1 MTSTLTDVDKINRL
15 PWLVGAQTLNIVF
28 VLLTFSGTVFV
39 LFLDELGLDDSQIG
53 ILLAI
58 VPFLGIIAPFIAPSV
73 SRFGYKRTYVTFLGI
88 RKFVIAFLL
97 LTPAV
102 LERYGST
109 GAFIWVAV
117 IILLFGACRAV
128 AETGGYPWR
137 KEVVPDKIRGKF
149 ISVNSMSTTV
159 ASILLTVIAGYV
171 IESLTGLRPFMVL
184 IAIGVVF
191 GLVSV
196 FAFTR
201 VPAEDRIQRQTDS
214 GGHFEQMSQALRSK
228 NFVLFLVILG
238 LATIGGPSIIAFVPL
253 FMKEQVG
260 LSEGVVVLLSVGT
273 FIGALVT
280 SFLWGWAADRYG
292 SKPVMQLS
300 LYSLLLLPAAWILLP
315 QNSEASAPLAMA
327 IAVVAGIATLAWQIS
342 WTRYLFVNAI
352 PEKNKSAYLA
362 VFYAWF
368 AIVAG
373 LGPLLAGQIL
383 SASKNLETQIW
394 RVSIDPYTPLFVLS
408 FILILIGSIVAVRL
422 QTEGTTTFRH
432 FAGMFLRGNPVKAL
446 RMLVQYNF
454 SGDEMTRVVATERM
468 GDAQSLLSSNELI
481 EALRDP
487 SFRVRQ
493 EAIHSIGR
501 MPAQDELVD
510 ALIEVLEDPESE
522 LNISVARA
530 LGRIGSGRAI
540 PALRRALS
548 SGYRPLE
555 ANSARSLAMLDDSE
569 SVPRIMAKLEQ
580 EPNPR
585 LRLAY
590 VSALGR
596 LQVEGSIEQLF
607 DLLRQARSEVSRGE
621 IGLAIARMAG
631 DEKYYLQHWRS
642 LQSDFNT
649 ATAQALLAF
658 QKPSERCGMAE
669 LAQVAEAS
677 ANSFASGDSESGVS
691 SLATMLQWL
700 PKDDLDSTILAIS
713 QGCMDGLQEHGN
725 RRKEYILLSLHTL
738 DTALKQLNQLR
749 AIQPASS
756 S

>member
-15 PWLVGAQTLNIVF
+15 PWLIGAQTLNIVF

-39 LFLDELGLDDSQIG
+39 LFLDELGLDDGQIG

-58 VPFLGIIAPFIAPSV
+58 VPFLGIIAPFIAPAV
-73 SRFGYKRTYVTFLGI
+73 GRFGYKRTYVTFWGI

-102 LERYGST
+102 LALYGST

-117 IILLFGACRAV
+117 IILLFGICRAI
-128 AETGGYPWR
+128 AETGGYPWK
-137 KEVVPDKIRGKF
+137 KEVVPDNIRGKF
-149 ISVNSMSTTV
+149 IAVNSMSTTV
-159 ASILLTVIAGYV
+159 ASILVIVVAGYV
-171 IESLTGLRPFMVL
+171 IESLTGLRPFMIL
-184 IAIGVVF
+184 IAIGIAF

-201 VPAEDRIQRQTDS
+201 VPAEDRKQRQIES
-214 GGHFEQMSQALRSK
+214 GGHLRQMNQAIRSK
-228 NFVLFLVILG
+228 NFVLFLVVLG
-238 LATIGGPSIIAFVPL
+238 LATVGGRSVIAFVPL

-300 LYSLLLLPAAWILLP
+300 LYSLLLLPVAWILLP

-352 PEKNKSAYLA
+352 PEENKSAYLA

-394 RVSIDPYTPLFVLS
+394 RISIDPYTPLFVLS
-408 FILILIGSIVAVRL
+408 FILILIGSIIAVRL

-468 GDAQSLLSSNELI
+468 GDAQSLLNSNELI
-481 EALRDP
+481 EALGDP

-501 MPAQDELVD
+501 MPAEDELVD

-522 LNISVARA
+522 LNISAARA
-530 LGRIGSGRAI
+530 LGRIGSVKAV

-555 ANSARSLAMLDDSE
+555 ANSARSLALLDDSK
-569 SVPRIMAKLEQ
+569 SVPQILTKLQQ

-596 LQVEGSIEQLF
+596 LQVEGSIEQLL
-607 DLLRQARSEVSRGE
+607 DLLDQARSEVSRGE
-621 IGLAIARMAG
+621 IGLAVARIVG

-642 LQSDFNT
+642 LNTDFNT
-649 ATAQALLAF
+649 STAQALLAF
-658 QKPSERCGMAE
+658 QKPAERCGMAE
-669 LAQVAEAS
+669 MAEVAEAS
-677 ANSFASGDSESGVS
+677 ANSFASGDLDLGVTT
-691 SLATMLQWL
+691 LATMLRWL
-700 PKDDLDSTILAIS
+700 PKRDLDRTTVVVS
-713 QGCMDGLQEHGN
+713 QRCIAGLQEHGK
-725 RRKEYILLSLHTL
+725 RRKEYILLALHTL
-738 DTALKQLNQLR
+738 DTAFNQLNM
-749 AIQPASS
+749 S
-756 S
+756 

>member
-15 PWLVGAQTLNIVF
+15 PWLIGAQTLNIVF

-39 LFLDELGLDDSQIG
+39 LFLDELGLDDGQIG

-58 VPFLGIIAPFIAPSV
+58 VPFLGIIAPFVAPTV
-73 SRFGYKRTYVTFLGI
+73 SRFGYKRTYVTFWGI
-88 RKFVIAFLL
+88 RNIVIAFLL

-102 LERYGST
+102 LARYGSH
-109 GAFIWVAV
+109 GAFIWVAI
-117 IILLFGACRAV
+117 IILLFGACRAI
-128 AETGGYPWR
+128 AETGGYPWK
-137 KEVVPDKIRGKF
+137 KEVVPDNIRGKYTA
-149 ISVNSMSTTV
+149 VNSMSTTV
-159 ASILLTVIAGYV
+159 VSILVIVVAGYV
-171 IESLTGLRPFMVL
+171 IDSLTGLRPFMIL
-184 IAIGVVF
+184 IAIGITF
-191 GLVSV
+191 GVLSV
-196 FAFTR
+196 IGFAR
-201 VPAEDRIQRQTDS
+201 VPAEDVSQRQIES
-214 GGHFEQMSQALRSK
+214 GGHLRQMNQAIHSK
-228 NFVLFLVILG
+228 NFVVFLVILG
-238 LATIGGPSIIAFVPL
+238 FATIGGRSVIAFVPL

-300 LYSLLLLPAAWILLP
+300 LYLLLLLPVAWILLP
-315 QNSEASAPLAMA
+315 QNNPASASLAMA

-342 WTRYLFVNAI
+342 WTRYLFVNAV
-352 PEKNKSAYLA
+352 PEENKSAYLA

-373 LGPLLAGQIL
+373 LGPFLAGQIL
-383 SASKNLETQIW
+383 SASRNLETQIW
-394 RVSIDPYTPLFVLS
+394 LISIDPYTPLFVLS
-408 FILILIGSIVAVRL
+408 FIFILIGAVIAVRL

-446 RMLVQYNF
+446 RLLVQYNF
-454 SGDEMTRVVATERM
+454 SGDEMTRVVATEQM
-468 GDAQSLLSSNELI
+468 GDAQSLLSTNELI

-501 MPAQDELVD
+501 MPAEDELVD

-540 PALRRALS
+540 PALRQALS

-555 ANSARSLAMLDDSE
+555 ANSARSLAMLDDFE
-569 SVPRIMAKLEQ
+569 SVPQIMVKLQQ

-596 LQVEGSIEQLF
+596 LRVEDSIEQLF
-607 DLLRQARSEVSRGE
+607 DLLHQARSEVSRGE
-621 IGLAIARMAG
+621 IGLAIARIVG

-642 LQSDFNT
+642 LQSDFDT
-649 ATAQALLAF
+649 STAQALLAF
-658 QKPSERCGMAE
+658 QKPAERCGLPE
-669 LAQVAEAS
+669 LAEVAEAS
-677 ANSFASGDSESGVS
+677 ASRFASGDLDAGIT
-691 SLATMLQWL
+691 SLAT
-700 PKDDLDSTILAIS
+700 
-713 QGCMDGLQEHGN
+713 
-725 RRKEYILLSLHTL
+725 
-738 DTALKQLNQLR
+738 
-749 AIQPASS
+749 
-756 S
+756 

>member
-39 LFLDELGLDDSQIG
+39 LFLDELGLDDGQIG

-58 VPFLGIIAPFIAPSV
+58 VPFLGIIAPFVAPIV
-73 SRFGYKRTYVTFLGI
+73 SRFGYKRTYVTFWGI
-88 RKFVIAFLL
+88 RNFVIAFLL

-102 LERYGST
+102 LDRYGT
-109 GAFIWVAV
+109 NGAFIWVAV
-117 IILLFGACRAV
+117 IILFFGACRAI
-128 AETGGYPWR
+128 AETGGYPWK
-137 KEVVPDKIRGKF
+137 KEVVPDNIRGKYTA
-149 ISVNSMSTTV
+149 VNSMSTTV
-159 ASILLTVIAGYV
+159 ASILVIVVAGYV
-171 IESLTGLRPFMVL
+171 IESLTGLSPFMIL
-184 IAIGVVF
+184 IAIGIAF
-191 GLVSV
+191 GLLSV
-196 FAFTR
+196 IAFAR
-201 VPAEDRIQRQTDS
+201 VPAEDRQQRQS
-214 GGHFEQMSQALRSK
+214 EGGGYIRQMNQAVHSK

-238 LATIGGPSIIAFVPL
+238 LATIGGRSVISFVPL

-300 LYSLLLLPAAWILLP
+300 LYSLLLLPVAWILLP
-315 QNSEASAPLAMA
+315 QHSVASAPLAMA

-342 WTRYLFVNAI
+342 WTRYLFVNAV
-352 PEKNKSAYLA
+352 PEGNKSAYLA

-373 LGPLLAGQIL
+373 LGPFLAGQIL

-394 RVSIDPYTPLFVLS
+394 RLSIGPYTPLFVLS
-408 FILILIGSIVAVRL
+408 FILILIGAIITVRL

-432 FAGMFLRGNPVKAL
+432 FAGMFLRGNPVKAMRL
-446 RMLVQYNF
+446 LVQYNF
-454 SGDEMTRVVATERM
+454 SGDEMTRVVATEQM
-468 GDAQSLLSSNELI
+468 GDAQSLLSTNELI

-501 MPAQDELVD
+501 MPAEDELVD
-510 ALIEVLEDPESE
+510 ALIEVLADPESE

-530 LGRIGSGRAI
+530 LGRIGSSRAV
-540 PALRRALS
+540 PALREALL

-555 ANSARSLAMLDDSE
+555 ANSARSLAMLDDQE
-569 SVPRIMAKLEQ
+569 SVPQIMAKLQQ

-596 LQVEGSIEQLF
+596 LRVEGSIEQLF
-607 DLLRQARSEVSRGE
+607 DLLYEARSEVSRGE
-621 IGLAIARMAG
+621 IGLAIARIVG

-642 LQSDFNT
+642 LRSDLDT
-649 ATAQALLAF
+649 STAQALLAF
-658 QKPSERCGMAE
+658 QKPAERCGLAE
-669 LAQVAEAS
+669 LAEVAEAS
-677 ANSFASGDSESGVS
+677 ANSFAAGDSDSGVT

-700 PKDDLDSTILAIS
+700 PSVDLERTTLVVS
-713 QGCMDGLQEHGN
+713 QGCIAGLREFGN
-725 RRKEYILLSLHTL
+725 RRTEYILLSLHTL
-738 DTALKQLNQLR
+738 DTAFKQLN
-749 AIQPASS
+749 P
-756 S
+756 

>member
-1 MTSTLTDVDKINRL
+1 VTATLTDVEKINRL

-39 LFLDELGLDDSQIG
+39 LFLDELGLDAAQIG

-58 VPFLGIIAPFIAPSV
+58 VPFLGIIAPFVAPSV
-73 SRFGYKRTYVTFLGI
+73 ARFGYKRTYVTFWGI
-88 RKFVIAFLL
+88 RTFVISFLL
-97 LTPAV
+97 LTPAI
-102 LERYGST
+102 LARYGSN

-117 IILLFGACRAV
+117 IILLFGICRAI

-137 KEVVPDKIRGKF
+137 KEVVPDNIRGRY
-149 ISVNSMSTTV
+149 SAVNSMSITV
-159 ASILLTVIAGYV
+159 ASILVTVIAGYV
-171 IESLTGLRPFMVL
+171 IESLTGLEPFMILMAFGIV
-184 IAIGVVF
+184 IALF
-191 GLVSV
+191 SV

-201 VPAEDRIQRQTDS
+201 VPSEDSSQRQTNGD
-214 GGHFEQMSQALRSK
+214 GHLSQMNQALRSK
-228 NFVLFLVILG
+228 NFVLFLAILG
-238 LATIGGPSIIAFVPL
+238 LATIGGNSVISFVPL

-260 LSEGVVVLLSVGT
+260 LTDGVVVLLSVGT
-273 FIGALVT
+273 FIGALIT

-300 LYSLLLLPAAWILLP
+300 LYLLLLLPVSWVLLP
-315 QNSEASAPLAMA
+315 QHSVASAPLAMA

-352 PEKNKSAYLA
+352 PEENKSAYLA

-368 AIVAG
+368 AIAAG

-383 SASKNLETQIW
+383 SASKNLDAQLW
-394 RVSIDPYTPLFVLS
+394 RITLDPYTPLFLLS
-408 FILILIGSIVAVRL
+408 FILILICANIAVRL

-432 FAGMFLRGNPVKAL
+432 FAGMFLRGNPVKAM

-454 SGDEMTRVVATERM
+454 SGDEMTRVVATEQM

-487 SFRVRQ
+487 SFSVRQ

-501 MPAQDELVD
+501 MPVEDELVY

-522 LNISVARA
+522 LNISAARA
-530 LGRIGSGRAI
+530 LGRIGSPKAI
-540 PALRRALS
+540 PALRRTLF

-555 ANSARSLAMLDDSE
+555 ANSARSLALLEDAE
-569 SVPRIMAKLEQ
+569 SIPHFQAKLQQ

-590 VSALGR
+590 VSALGKLR
-596 LQVEGSIEQLF
+596 VAGSVEQLF
-607 DLLRQARSEVSRGE
+607 DLLIQARSEVSRGE
-621 IGLAIARMAG
+621 IGLAIARIVG

-642 LQSDFNT
+642 LHADFNT
-649 ATAQALLAF
+649 STAQALLAF
-658 QKPSERCGMAE
+658 QKPAERSGMAE
-669 LAQVAEAS
+669 LAEVAEAS
-677 ANSFASGDSESGVS
+677 AMCFASDDILSGVA
-691 SLATMLQWL
+691 SLITILQWL
-700 PKDDLDSTILAIS
+700 SRHDLDQTLAEALR
-713 QGCMDGLQEHGN
+713 GCIDGLHEFGDS
-725 RRKEYILLSLHTL
+725 RKEYILLSLHTL
-738 DTALKQLNQLR
+738 DTGFKQLD
-749 AIQPASS
+749 SS
-756 S
+756 